1 MLFEAMD
8 EQVGVDMAML
18 MVWHQLVTE
27 CWQVSTRF
35 RQHKQNSHLPGNF

>member
-1 MLFEAMD
+1 MD

-27 CWQVSTRF
+27 CWQVSTRL
-35 RQHKQNSHLPGNF
+35 RHYKQNSNLRDDF

>member
-1 MLFEAMD
+1 MD

-27 CWQVSTRF
+27 CWQVSTGF
-35 RQHKQNSHLPGNF
+35 RQYKQKNNL